1 MDNLTAIVILVP
13 IILGL
18 VIGGKLVHTWLR
30 TKENPLETESL
41 TEIAENYDKDV
52 QILKKEIGYWR
63 GKFNSQVHKV
73 KVDFDGDIDNDD
85 SLVSLAKSILPEVSN
100 MLPESAKPYI
110 DNLLKNP
117 DMLDILASIHQ
128 KFPSETKQILGAFV
142 KGNGKGVTKPDEAIE
157 DNALKLN
164 ELHGA

>member
-13 IILGL
+13 MILGL
-18 VIGGKLVHTWLR
+18 IIGGKLVNTWLR

-41 TEIAENYDKDV
+41 KEIAENYDNDV
-52 QILKKEIGYWR
+52 QVLKKEVSHWR
-63 GKFNSQVHKV
+63 GKFNSQIHKV
-73 KVDFDGDIDNDD
+73 KVDGDYNLDDDD

-100 MLPESAKPYI
+100 LLPESAKPYI

-128 KFPSETKQILGAFV
+128 KFPSETKKILGAFV
-142 KGNGKGVTKPDEAIE
+142 KTNGKGTKPDAAIE
-157 DNALKLN
+157 DNTIKLQQ
-164 ELHGA
+164 LHGA

>member
-1 MDNLTAIVILVP
+1 MDNLTALVILIP
-13 IILGL
+13 MILGL
-18 VIGGKLVHTWLR
+18 IIGGKLVHTWLK

-41 TEIAENYDKDV
+41 KEIASNYDDDV
-52 QILKKEIGYWR
+52 KILKSEVSHWR
-63 GKFNSQVHKV
+63 SKFNSQIHKV
-73 KVDFDGDIDNDD
+73 KVDGDYNLDDDD

-100 MLPESAKPYI
+100 LLPENAKPYI

-117 DMLDILASIHQ
+117 DMIDILAEIHK

-142 KGNGKGVTKPDEAIE
+142 KTNGKGTKPDAAVE
-157 DNALKLN
+157 DNTIKLQ

>member
-1 MDNLTAIVILVP
+1 MDITTAVVILVP
-13 IILGL
+13 MILGL
-18 VIGGKLVHTWLR
+18 IIGGKLVNTWLK

-41 TEIAENYDKDV
+41 KEIAANYDDDV
-52 QILKKEIGYWR
+52 KILKSEVSHWR

-73 KVDFDGDIDNDD
+73 KVDGEYNLDDDD

-100 MLPESAKPYI
+100 LLPENAKPYI

-117 DMLDILASIHQ
+117 DMLDILASIHK

-142 KGNGKGVTKPDEAIE
+142 KTNSKTTKPDEAIE
-157 DNALKLN
+157 NNEVKLQ
-164 ELHGA
+164 EIHGA

>member
-1 MDNLTAIVILVP
+1 MDNLTAIVILIP
-13 IILGL
+13 MILGL
-18 VIGGKLVHTWLR
+18 IIGGKLVNTWLR

-41 TEIAENYDKDV
+41 KEIASNYDDDV
-52 QILKKEIGYWR
+52 KILKSEVSHWR
-63 GKFNSQVHKV
+63 GKFNSQIHKV
-73 KVDFDGDIDNDD
+73 KVDGEYNLDDDD

-100 MLPESAKPYI
+100 LLPENAKPYI

-117 DMLDILASIHQ
+117 DMIDILAEIHK

-142 KGNGKGVTKPDEAIE
+142 KTNNKGTKPDAAVE
-157 DNALKLN
+157 DNTIKLQ

>member
-13 IILGL
+13 MILGL
-18 VIGGKLVHTWLR
+18 IIGGKLVHTWLR

-41 TEIAENYDKDV
+41 KEIASNYDDDV
-52 QILKKEIGYWR
+52 KILKSEVSHWR
-63 GKFNSQVHKV
+63 SKFNSQVHKV
-73 KVDFDGDIDNDD
+73 KVDGEYNLDDDD

-100 MLPESAKPYI
+100 LLPESAKPYI

-128 KFPSETKQILGAFV
+128 KFPSETKKILGAFV
-142 KGNGKGVTKPDEAIE
+142 KTNNKGTKPDAAVE
-157 DNALKLN
+157 DNQLKLQQI
-164 ELHGA
+164 HGA